1 MLKEGQK
8 ASHFMSTHRVGEII
22 DIIHERTNLGWST
35 GGTLDTRVIIVI
47 KYKNG
52 EIGQY
57 PSGDVI
63 RVYD

>member
-1 MLKEGQK
+1 MLKVGQK
-8 ASHFMSTHRVGEII
+8 ASYFMSTHRVGEII
-22 DIIHERTNLGWST
+22 DIIHERTSLGWST

-47 KYKNG
+47 KYKND
-52 EIGQY
+52 EIGKY